1 MRRGLRFCSR
11 RSLWQQHSFPGTT
24 SNKNASFPSQQ
35 WAHIWGTKQSLSG
48 SLVRSVRFYSQDR
61 IHSEDLEEK
70 EHLLSPLAESS
81 LPTEVQTDET
91 ASRQETRR
99 APFYDHLQRC
109 GSPSDVLDLT
119 CQYAPTVRQVSNCLT
134 HMWSTTKKMS
144 DEQQR
149 YELQLMFEHPAF
161 DKLLQNAM
169 KRVGHMRSED
179 IAYSLLGMVKLGVP
193 QRSRVVQTFLRN
205 CQVGSERLLNKHV
218 LILAILLLCCLMF
231 CVIVVMRFIVHKQ
244 EKLNDFDEKGLS
256 ILASSLAHMKD
267 TPNIVALKEGMRSGS

>member
-11 RSLWQQHSFPGTT
+11 SSLWQQHSFSGTT
-24 SNKNASFPSQQ
+24 SIKSESFPSQQ

-91 ASRQETRR
+91 ASRKEPRQ
-99 APFYDHLQRC
+99 APFYDHLRRC

-144 DEQQR
+144 DEQHR

-205 CQVGSERLLNKHV
+205 CQVGSERLSNKHV

-231 CVIVVMRFIVHKQ
+231 CVILVMRYYCPQ
-244 EKLNDFDEKGLS
+244 TGETE
-256 ILASSLAHMKD
+256 
-267 TPNIVALKEGMRSGS
+267 